1 MSIKSQDM
9 YHCKFM
15 VENMGDKTNLVGISL
30 MCCYY
35 FALFTDYGGLDSQ
48 RRDDSDR
55 DISDSGSESGGAFR
69 PTARDLDHPS
79 PNISLGPP
87 LQPPMLPYLYPP
99 NLYSGSPGLP
109 PLGPPPTL
117 PMSLFG
123 PGATHASAASLPPS
137 LLFNHLLQQ
146 QLFHG
151 AYPLATPPVSLS
163 SSIGPGKYTIPTT
176 ATTSPSTYASL
187 FRLFQSEKKSE

>member
-1 MSIKSQDM
+1 M
-9 YHCKFM
+9 YFSFWFSF
-15 VENMGDKTNLVGISL
+15 V
-30 MCCYY
+30 
-35 FALFTDYGGLDSQ
+35 DYGGLESQ
-48 RRDDSDR
+48 RREDSDR

-99 NLYSGSPGLP
+99 NLYSGAPGLP

-123 PGATHASAASLPPS
+123 PGSQHSVAAASLPPS

-151 AYPLATPPVSLS
+151 GYPLAAPPVSLA
-163 SSIGPGKYTIPTT
+163 SSIGPGKYTY
-176 ATTSPSTYASL
+176 PSTITTPSTSSL
-187 FRLFQSEKKSE
+187 FRLFEHLTKKNE

>member
-1 MSIKSQDM
+1 MIR
-9 YHCKFM
+9 FI
-15 VENMGDKTNLVGISL
+15 L
-30 MCCYY
+30 
-35 FALFTDYGGLDSQ
+35 DYGGHENQ

-99 NLYSGSPGLP
+99 NLYSGAPGLH
-109 PLGPPPTL
+109 PLGPPPSL

-123 PGATHASAASLPPS
+123 PGAQHSAASLPPS

-151 AYPLATPPVSLS
+151 GYPLATPPVSLAS
-163 SSIGPGKYTIPTT
+163 SLGPGKYTIPST
-176 ATTSPSTYASL
+176 ATTTSPSASSL
-187 FRLFQSEKKSE
+187 FRLFKNKKKSE

>member
-1 MSIKSQDM
+1 MP
-9 YHCKFM
+9 YLTLNF
-15 VENMGDKTNLVGISL
+15 
-30 MCCYY
+30 
-35 FALFTDYGGLDSQ
+35 FFLFVDYGLGDNQ
-48 RRDDSDR
+48 RREDSDR

-99 NLYSGSPGLP
+99 NLYAGAAGLP

-123 PGATHASAASLPPS
+123 PGVQHSAAAAAAAASSLPPS

-151 AYPLATPPVSLS
+151 GYPLAAPPVSLA
-163 SSIGPGKYTIPTT
+163 SSIGPGKYTIPTPYSST
-176 ATTSPSTYASL
+176 ATASSASPPL
-187 FRLFQSEKKSE
+187 FRLSERQKKSEWEKHILLSECA

>member
-1 MSIKSQDM
+1 M
-9 YHCKFM
+9 
-15 VENMGDKTNLVGISL
+15 NLL
-30 MCCYY
+30 
-35 FALFTDYGGLDSQ
+35 FACLFADYGLSESQ

-99 NLYSGSPGLP
+99 NLYSGAPGLP

-123 PGATHASAASLPPS
+123 PGSQHASAAASLPPS

-151 AYPLATPPVSLS
+151 GYPLTAPPVSLP
-163 SSIGPGKYTIPTT
+163 SSIGPGKYNIPNSIYS
-176 ATTSPSTYASL
+176 TTSSTSPFSAVVSTSPL
-187 FRLFQSEKKSE
+187 FRLCEKKRKSE